1 MTAERRAAQRR
12 YTRRFMMAMT
22 AYTVLIVLMVFLIK
36 RVEPMWIKAL
46 LALVPAVPIAVALS
60 ELLRFLASQDELERR
75 VQFEAAAEAAVLTC
89 CLTFAWGLLEVA
101 GMPRLPVIFV
111 LPIFCAVYGFRVWR
125 ATRRYQ

>member
-12 YTRRFMMAMT
+12 YTTRFMIAMT
-22 AYTVLIVLMVFLIK
+22 AYTVLILVMVYLIK
-36 RVEPMWIKAL
+36 RVEPLWLKAL
-46 LALVPAVPIAVALS
+46 MALVPAIPIAVALS

-75 VQFEAAAEAAVLTC
+75 MQFEAAAEAAILTC
-89 CLTFAWGLLEVA
+89 GLTFAWGLLEIA

-111 LPIFCAVYGFRVWR
+111 LPIFCSAYGYRIWR